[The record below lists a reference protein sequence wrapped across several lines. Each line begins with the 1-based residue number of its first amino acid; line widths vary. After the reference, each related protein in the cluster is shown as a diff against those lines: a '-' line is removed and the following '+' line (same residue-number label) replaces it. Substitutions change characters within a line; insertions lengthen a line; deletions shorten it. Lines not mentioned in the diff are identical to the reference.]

1 MLERCQLEPL
11 RLEQCQHQQRP
22 GTGTGEQTA
31 TAHRLHRVRPGAAV
45 PPRQR
50 RPKARAAA
58 HTAPPALAFFFCPS
72 SSYAACPACRISNR
86 PARPDDH
93 AARTMTTPAQH
104 HRSRSPRPPAPH
116 TSGRPA
122 PAPAA
127 APMTPQPISCTAC
140 PLPTASS
147 QQRQT
152 SQQPAPAACTY
163 QQHQRTPQPC
173 RLPAAADRHHPRPP
187 NGPKPAHRGPL
198 PEGSDSLPD
207 RHIDFAV

>member
-173 RLPAAADRHHPRPP
+173 RLPAAADQHHPRPP

-198 PEGSDSLPD
+198 PEGSDSLPSQ
-207 RHIDFAV
+207 HIDFAV